1 MIATI
6 ESTTVLFGRHMRHLR
21 RTPERLLGVTLLP
34 VAYVVLFGVLF
45 GSAMNAPGGSYRTYL
60 MAGILAQTMLTAM
73 SATAQGVAADLKE
86 GIVDRLR
93 SMSLHP
99 VSAVLSRVGSNVVL
113 CLASIAVMVL
123 VGLAIGWRM
132 SNGILPALAG
142 FGLLLMLG
150 MAMSLIG
157 FILGV
162 ALRDAEAINSWV
174 TLVILPVTFLSN
186 AFIPLD
192 GLPSWLATVCEWNPL
207 STVVTAC
214 RQLFGNPAGP
224 AGEAWPMQHPVEAA
238 SIFLAIAIAVLVPYA
253 ARMYARSGR

>member
-6 ESTTVLFGRHMRHLR
+6 DNTAILFGRHMRHLR

-45 GSAMNAPGGSYRTYL
+45 GSAMNAPGGSYRSYL

-73 SATAQGVAADLKE
+73 SATAQGVAADLGE

-99 VSAVLSRVGSNVVL
+99 VAAVLSRVGSNVVL
-113 CLASIAVMVL
+113 CLASILVMVV

-132 SNGILPALAG
+132 SNGILPALGA
-142 FGLLLMLG
+142 FGLLLLLG
-150 MAMSLIG
+150 MAMSLVG

-162 ALRDAEAINSWV
+162 MLRDAEAINSWV
-174 TLVILPVTFLSN
+174 TLVVLPVTFLSN
-186 AFIPLD
+186 AFIPLG
-192 GLPSWLATVCEWNPL
+192 GLPGWLSGVCEWNPL

-214 RQLFGNPAGP
+214 RELFGNAAGP
-224 AGEAWPMQHPVEAA
+224 RSDAWPMQHAVAA
-238 SIFLAIAIAVLVPYA
+238 SSLFLILAIAVLIPVA
-253 ARMYARSGR
+253 ARLYERNGK